1 MNETRIRDYRIQI
14 GSLPC
19 GLRNAITD
27 VPGVTVGHCTI
38 DTPDSKTGVTVILPS
53 QENIFQKKL
62 IASSYVLNGFGKSTG
77 LLQINELGSL
87 ESPIALTN
95 TLNVGLVQE
104 GLVDYMVSRC
114 EKEQVAIHSFN
125 PVVGECNDCHLNNI
139 KKRAVKPS
147 HVLQAIEA
155 ASQDFSQGDV
165 GAGKGTICFGFKG
178 GIGSASRQ
186 LKIGDTYYTVGIL
199 VQSNFGRTKDLE
211 INGFPLGEKV
221 YQEVEAASQDKGSIM
236 SIFAT
241 DLPLSSR
248 QIHRIL
254 KRLGIGLGR
263 TGSHVG
269 HGSGDVMLGF
279 STANALEYNTDFQ
292 TFSFLSENNMDLAFR
307 AAIEAEEEAVLNSMV
322 AADTVKGYT
331 GEIRYGIRP
340 YLEKY
345 LLSNKEHN
353 NQ

>member
-1 MNETRIRDYRIQI
+1 MNKTRIRDYGIQM
-14 GSLPC
+14 GTFPC
-19 GLRNAITD
+19 GPRNAITD
-27 VPGVTVGHCTI
+27 VAGVTVGYCTI

-114 EKEQVAIHSFN
+114 EQEQVPIHSFN

-147 HVLQAIEA
+147 HVLQAIET

-178 GIGSASRQ
+178 GIGSSSRK
-186 LKIGDTYYTVGIL
+186 LKIGDTWYTVGIL
-199 VQSNFGRTKDLE
+199 VQSNFGRTRDLE

-221 YQEVEAASQDKGSIM
+221 YKEIEAASQDKGSIM
-236 SIFAT
+236 SVLAT

-248 QIHRIL
+248 QLHRIL

-263 TGSHVG
+263 TGSRVG

-279 STANALEYNTDFQ
+279 STANVLESDSDFQ
-292 TFSFLSENNMDLAFR
+292 TCSFLNESNMDLAFR
-307 AAIEAEEEAVLNSMV
+307 AAIESEEEAVLNSMV

-331 GEIRYGIRP
+331 GETRYGLRP
-340 YLEKY
+340 YLERY
-345 LLSNKEHN
+345 IQEII
-353 NQ
+353 